1 MKKLM
6 AVILSAVILGAMAL
20 PAAAQGRRW
29 NNSNQTYSQ
38 RTNRY
43 PDRNNPAVYNYG
55 RQQQAR
61 VYYDNGA
68 YDNRAY
74 DNRSFW
80 DKHRDKLTTGIG
92 LVGGALLGRAIGGGR
107 GTAIGAL
114 AGGAGAA
121 LYTYKLRNNRWR

>member
-6 AVILSAVILGAMAL
+6 AVVLSAVILGAMAL

-29 NNSNQTYSQ
+29 NNANQTYSE

-43 PDRNNPAVYNYG
+43 PNWNNRTVYNYD

-61 VYYDNGA
+61 AYYDNG
-68 YDNRAY
+68 AY

-80 DKHRDKLTTGIG
+80 DKHRDKLTAGIG
-92 LVGGALLGRAIGGGR
+92 VLGGALLGRAIGGGR

>member
-29 NNSNQTYSQ
+29 NNANQTYSQ

-43 PDRNNPAVYNYG
+43 PDRNNPAVYDYG

-61 VYYDNGA
+61 AYYDNQ
-68 YDNRAY
+68 AY

-92 LVGGALLGRAIGGGR
+92 VVGGALLGRAIGGGR

-121 LYTYKLRNNRWR
+121 LYTYKLRHNRLR